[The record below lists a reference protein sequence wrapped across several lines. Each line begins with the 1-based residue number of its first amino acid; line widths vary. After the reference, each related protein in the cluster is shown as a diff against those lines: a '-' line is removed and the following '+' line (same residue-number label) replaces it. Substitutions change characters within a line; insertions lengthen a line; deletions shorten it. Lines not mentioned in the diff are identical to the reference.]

1 MRGPGGTYSGRVLGT
16 LGDLGRHKLRNGLTI
31 GGIVIGIVALTTMG
45 AMAEKTNRLLEGG
58 VAFFGDHVV
67 ASDVRAGAFGG
78 GLVRIEKVDEVAR
91 VDGVAAA
98 FPVVSL
104 QGKYDS
110 GGFTFG
116 PPPFISGTKPGY
128 GGYTSFK
135 LSFAHGRDL
144 DPNANGEVVLGADFA
159 RELGAK
165 VGATIQLPVP
175 PKEPREG
182 AESSSFRVVGI
193 LEKTLTAPDNG
204 AFIRFEDAQKLMV
217 LRLAPAI
224 RSAIDTSV
232 LTNSIDVFAKP
243 GVDLDELARRI
254 TREVSGVKATP
265 PSELI
270 EQFQAASVIF
280 SAITTGSALLALIIG
295 GLSVINTMSMAVIER
310 FREIGLKKALGART
324 RHILVEFLSEA
335 ALIGALGGAIGLALG
350 WGITTAINA
359 STAEQNL
366 ELFLVTP
373 RLVGLALV
381 FSIGLGAVAGLV
393 PAIRAAR
400 LDPVT
405 ALRYE

>member
-1 MRGPGGTYSGRVLGT
+1 MLET
-16 LGDLGRHKLRNGLTI
+16 LGSLARHKLRNGLTI

-45 AMAEKTNRLLEGG
+45 AMAEKTNKLFEGG
-58 VAFFGDHVV
+58 VRYFADHVAV
-67 ASDVRAGAFGG
+67 TDSRSTGFGG
-78 GLVRIEKVDEVAR
+78 LLQVDKIEEIAR
-91 VDGVAAA
+91 VPGVAAA
-98 FPVVSL
+98 FPVVAANAKHE
-104 QGKYDS
+104 QGVS
-110 GGFTFG
+110 FG
-116 PPPFISGTKPGY
+116 PPPFVSGTRSGY
-128 GGYTSFK
+128 DRFTSVK
-135 LSFAHGRDL
+135 LTFAQGRDL
-144 DPNANGEVVLGADFA
+144 AQGARGEVVLGADFA
-159 RELGAK
+159 KELHAK
-165 VGATIQLPVP
+165 VGDTVRLPVP

-182 AESSSFRVVGI
+182 ADSLPFTVVGI
-193 LEKTLTAPDNG
+193 LEKTLTVPDNG
-204 AFIRFEDAQKLMV
+204 AFVAFEDAQAVLR

-224 RSAIDTSV
+224 RAAIDTSR
-232 LTNSIDVFAKP
+232 LATTIDVFGEP
-243 GVDLDELARRI
+243 GTDLDELARRI
-254 TREVSGVKATP
+254 SREVSGVRATP
-265 PSELI
+265 PSELVA
-270 EQFQAASVIF
+270 QFEAASVIF

-324 RHILVEFLSEA
+324 RHILMEFLSEA

-373 RLVGLALV
+373 RLVALALV